1 MRTNLIIVDDFYN
14 NVDEVRKFA
23 LSQPFDVKGNYPG
36 VRTGCLIN
44 DSTRENIQK
53 IVEPHGGKIVDWLE
67 SDEYTGSFQMATSR
81 ERTWVHSDN
90 VNNSYVHDSPNYWG
104 GVLYLNPD
112 APLEGGTSFYR
123 SKVNKSN
130 YNHNYDHLASD
141 VYSQDMTKWDI
152 ATEVKNIYN
161 RLILFRGDQ
170 WHSSSTYFGHDDETG
185 RLTQVFFFMT
195 EY

>member
-53 IVEPHGGKIVDWLE
+53 IVEPHGGKIIDWLE

-90 VNNSYVHDSPNYWG
+90 VNNSYLHDSPNYWG

-123 SKVNKSN
+123 SKVNKSI

>member
-123 SKVNKSN
+123 SKVNKSI

-195 EY
+195 EH

>member
-23 LSQPFDVKGNYPG
+23 LSQNFHATGNYPG

-53 IVEPHGGKIVDWLE
+53 IVEPHGGKITDWLE
-67 SDEYTGSFQMATSR
+67 SDEYTGAFQMTTSV
-81 ERTWVHSDN
+81 ERSWVHSDN
-90 VNNSYVHDSPNYWG
+90 VNKSYIFDSCTYWG
-104 GVLYLNPD
+104 GVLYLTPD
-112 APLEGGTSFYR
+112 APLEAGTSFYR
-123 SKVNKSN
+123 SKLNNSI
-130 YNHNYDHLASD
+130 YNHDNDELNQ
-141 VYSQDMTKWDI
+141 YSQDMTKWDV

-170 WHSSSTYFGHDDETG
+170 WHSSSTYFGHDNETG
-185 RLTQVFFFMT
+185 RLTQVFFFNT

>member
-67 SDEYTGSFQMATSR
+67 SDEYTGSFQLATSR

-123 SKVNKSN
+123 SKVNKSI

>member
-123 SKVNKSN
+123 SKVNKSIYSLQSFRN
-130 YNHNYDHLASD
+130 LTRSNISD
-141 VYSQDMTKWDI
+141 ILPRHGNS
-152 ATEVKNIYN
+152 
-161 RLILFRGDQ
+161 ILFVDPMTRKTVRRRQITPIKVKLRNPNRGDN
-170 WHSSSTYFGHDDETG
+170 
-185 RLTQVFFFMT
+185 V
-195 EY
+195 

>member
-123 SKVNKSN
+123 SKVNKSI

-141 VYSQDMTKWDI
+141 VYSQDMIKWDI